1 MAGIITIT
9 INVDNDDYF
18 EKSDVK
24 ESFESELTDF
34 IVGYDGEIDEDSDI
48 LIEFTK
54 KPAASSALADNDL
67 N

>member
-24 ESFESELTDF
+24 ESFEAELTDF
-34 IVGYDGEIDEDSDI
+34 VVTYDGEIDEDDI
-48 LIEFTK
+48 LIEFSQK
-54 KPAASSALADNDL
+54 ARVSSALADNDL